1 MAAKGW
7 SDAELIDSILTY
19 KLFEAQIR
27 NGDKPQKTAAYRRL
41 HAQHPSRSVKAFEY
55 RMCNISAVYVMSL
68 GRPYVAGL
76 VPAKNVGRG
85 MQKRIVA
92 LILKVEKQQEDQLAA

>member
-1 MAAKGW
+1 MAVKGW

-27 NGDKPQKTAAYRRL
+27 NGDKPQKTAGYRRL
-41 HAQHPSRSVKAFEY
+41 HAQHPSRSVKSFEY
-55 RMCNISAVYVMSL
+55 RMCNLSAVWVSL

-85 MQKRIVA
+85 MHKRIVD
-92 LILKVEKQQEDQLAA
+92 LILKIEKQQKQQLAA

>member
-1 MAAKGW
+1 MAVKGW
-7 SDAELIDSILTY
+7 SDAELKDSILTY

-27 NGDKPQKTAAYRRL
+27 NGEKPKKTASYRRL
-41 HAQHPSRSVKAFEY
+41 HAQHPTRSVKAFEY
-55 RMCNISAVYVMSL
+55 RMCNISAVWVSL

-85 MQKRIVA
+85 MHKRIVD
-92 LILKVEKQQEDQLAA
+92 LILKIEKQQKQQLAA

>member
-1 MAAKGW
+1 MAVKGW

-41 HAQHPSRSVKAFEY
+41 HAQHPSRSVKAFEF
-55 RMCNISAVYVMSL
+55 RMCNLSAVWVSL

-76 VPAKNVGRG
+76 VPAKNVGSG
-85 MQKRIVA
+85 MHKRIVA
-92 LILKVEKQQEDQLAA
+92 LILKVEKQQQDQLAA

>member
-1 MAAKGW
+1 
-7 SDAELIDSILTY
+7 
-19 KLFEAQIR
+19 
-27 NGDKPQKTAAYRRL
+27 
-41 HAQHPSRSVKAFEY
+41 
-55 RMCNISAVYVMSL
+55 MCNISAVYVMSL

-92 LILKVEKQQEDQLAA
+92 LILKVERQQKEQLAA